1 MKRLPPVLI
10 LFYFSFP
17 FLLLSGSVVEA
28 SGNELVLVSPD
39 PEAIAIA
46 RKPVV
51 SFRSMSP
58 ILDEG
63 LLVLLDGDDITG
75 MVTVEQGLYTYVPVQ
90 SLPAG
95 DHSLQILGF
104 FENGEPFE
112 EELLFSSRHSKLFEE
127 ISSTSRISSTLK
139 TILKNNSSSSDDSF
153 ADFSTDMPYTTFDTY
168 LTSESIVR
176 EGGWNASFRANA
188 RYYDQNAALARP
200 EKKGISLID
209 FLFTGEYQ
217 AEHYSARTE
226 IGDTTIEESRNTV
239 DYLTRRG
246 GKASITLGNFTL
258 NGFGTLST
266 ESSYEIDGM
275 GFGFNSNDHIVGI
288 SAEVSFFEQQLKLKG
303 IYVRGGESGNSLGNW
318 SEGGGRKGDVTGVV
332 LQSDFFDQMLTS
344 DFEFDTVNYDGDTGD
359 NEKEIYDKAYRI
371 QIGGLIEKYDFELG
385 YKYTG
390 PQYDVVGNQ
399 SIVKDWAGGD
409 FSGGVT
415 YPDQSVRLM
424 LNYSWDNVEGDD
436 LFARIYSFSGSL
448 DYQYV
453 GWERFP
459 ASVLFEH
466 NSQRSVDEPTGTEP
480 VSLDT
485 NTLTGTVGYNEG
497 DWGVEL
503 RSSYSEQDDH
513 STTDN
518 DTRLFTLSAVPSYSS
533 SYFSI
538 MPSWTLN
545 SSTDLTNDVRTDT
558 NTLTLDIYTSFLN
571 DTIIFEIGG
580 TYDWTKTDDDT
591 VDTKNSA
598 AYSRLNYRLEQ
609 LWWLEDP
616 TIALEYHYNR
626 QKDEIGDSTTRENIL
641 TLVVSTALPYS
652 F

>member
-10 LFYFSFP
+10 LFCFSFP
-17 FLLLSGSVVEA
+17 FLLLSGNVVEA

-39 PEAIAIA
+39 PETIAIA
-46 RKPVV
+46 RKPIV
-51 SFRSMSP
+51 SFRAMSP

-63 LLVLLDGDDITG
+63 FLVLLDGDDITG
-75 MVTVEQGLYTYVPVQ
+75 LVTAEQGLYTYIPVAP
-90 SLPAG
+90 LPAG
-95 DHSLQILGF
+95 NHSLQIFGF
-104 FENGEPFE
+104 FENGESFE
-112 EELLFSSRHSKLFEE
+112 EELLFSSRHSELFEE
-127 ISSTSRISSTLK
+127 IASTNRLSSTLK
-139 TILKNNSSSSDDSF
+139 TILKKDSSSSDDIF
-153 ADFSTDMPYTTFDTY
+153 GDFSTDTPYTTSDTY
-168 LTSESIVR
+168 LTSESTVR
-176 EGGWNASFRANA
+176 EGEWNASIRANA
-188 RYYDQNAALARP
+188 RYYDQNAALAGP
-200 EKKGISLID
+200 EQKGISLID
-209 FLFTGEYQ
+209 FLFSGEFQ
-217 AEHYSARTE
+217 AEEYSARVE

-246 GKASITLGNFTL
+246 GKASITLGNITL
-258 NGFGTLST
+258 TGFGTLST

-275 GFGFNSNDHIVGI
+275 GFGFNSNDHIIGT
-288 SAEVSFFEQQLKLKG
+288 SAEASFFEQRLRFKG
-303 IYVRGGESGNSLGNW
+303 IYVRGGESENSLGNW
-318 SEGGGRKGDVTGVV
+318 SEGVGRKGDVTGIVM
-332 LQSDFFDQMLTS
+332 QSDFFNQMLTS

-359 NEKEIYDKAYRI
+359 DIKETYDKAYRI

-399 SIVKDWAGGD
+399 SIVKDWAGTE

-436 LFARIYSFSGSL
+436 LFARNYSFSGSI

-459 ASVLFEH
+459 VSVLFEH
-466 NSQRSVDEPTGTEP
+466 NSQRSADEPDGTDP

-497 DWGVEL
+497 SWGIEL

-513 STTDN
+513 STADN

-545 SSTDLTNDVRTDT
+545 SSTDLTTDVRTDT
-558 NTLTLDIYTSFLN
+558 NTLTMDIYTSFLN

-580 TYDWTKTDDDT
+580 TYDWTKTDDNT
-591 VDTKNSA
+591 VDTENSA

-616 TIALEYHYNR
+616 TIALEYHYNN
-626 QKDEIGDSTTRENIL
+626 QKDAIEDSTTRENIL
-641 TLVVSTALPYS
+641 TLVLSTALPYS